1 VKGGERKRKPM
12 IREVQSE
19 WMDKVNEEEITIISL
34 LKPPQ
39 FGDTLLLFEANGNN
53 YEIIIG

>member
-1 VKGGERKRKPM
+1 LKEKRKPI

-19 WMDKVNEEEITIISL
+19 WIDKVKEEEITIISL

-39 FGDTLLLFEANGNN
+39 FGDTLLLFEVNGNN